1 MQRLY
6 IKNWFKFSIVTFRET
21 YILLFLPIVVMLFM
35 VFIKWYVFINYGKS
49 YLVTVCLSIIGTYLY
64 GCMFSTVLRYIN
76 NVTDRRFVFINHKI
90 FFLYFVVDII
100 TSFIFLVGLI
110 FFVIPGIIL
119 ILKYCMS
126 GLVVL
131 DKGAKPLEALKES
144 NILTKDNR
152 SSLLFLVLLA
162 IIMNLGGILNTY
174 FMKSILGNGNEIGSM
189 LVMLIITAINV
200 FFLVPMFSVAA
211 VCAYSILKDTRTIQ
225 KPVGL

>member
-1 MQRLY
+1 
-6 IKNWFKFSIVTFRET
+6 
-21 YILLFLPIVVMLFM
+21 
-35 VFIKWYVFINYGKS
+35 
-49 YLVTVCLSIIGTYLY
+49 
-64 GCMFSTVLRYIN
+64 
-76 NVTDRRFVFINHKI
+76 
-90 FFLYFVVDII
+90 VVDII